1 MKGIKIFGVLL
12 LSTSL
17 IYGAVKGYDHFLGEE
32 RFTNE
37 TMIANQVVANVTKS
51 NAEEQLVQAISDWKE
66 DGVLYVEWAGQL
78 NVVPKEDFVF
88 DLQASINAANNGTGN
103 NLQVTLPLQVVTSA
117 IQTIT
122 DDSFIQQVDVPKLQE
137 HLVDVATSLE
147 NGTFTFS
154 LQDYFNE
161 SATIETI
168 GETVIQNGLSLSVQQ
183 ELREL
188 LNTELEITVLPM
200 DITSLANWLIN
211 EEIEISDESVSVIAS
226 LVNQLIAAT
235 NFEIKE
241 RHISPTLPTY
251 ATLGYEARFEKERM
265 DYKWL
270 NPNNSKYVIT
280 LSFVNNMLKAELV
293 GAALPTEITV
303 ETNRNETFAPK
314 KIVQYSPTVRTGQ
327 TTVKEVGEQGKI
339 IELVRTVK
347 DSSGEVLKKETIS
360 ADYYPPIHRVE
371 VKALIASTSTTPPG
385 NSDNTNNTGQQPNNT
400 GGNNTNGNNT
410 GTNPPPNNNSGTG
423 SQPPTGGT
431 SNDNS
436 NKKDEKSDA
445 DKERESPEG
454 LYEGK

>member
-1 MKGIKIFGVLL
+1 MQGMKWLGVFVVGA
-12 LSTSL
+12 SL
-17 IYGAVKGYDHFLGEE
+17 MYGGVKGYDHFWGEE
-32 RFTNE
+32 RFTHE
-37 TMIANQVVANVTKS
+37 TMIANQVVANVSKS
-51 NAEEQLVQAISDWKE
+51 NAEEQLVEAISDWKE
-66 DGVLYVEWAGQL
+66 DGFLYVEWAGQL
-78 NVVPKEDFVF
+78 NVVSKEDFEF
-88 DLQASINAANNGTGN
+88 DLPFSINAAQDGTSN
-103 NLQVTLPLQVVTSA
+103 TLQVALPLQVVTSA

-161 SATIETI
+161 SATVETI
-168 GETVIQNGLSLSVQQ
+168 EETVIQNGLSFSVQQ

-188 LNTELEITVLPM
+188 FNTDREINVLPM
-200 DITSLANWLIN
+200 DITSLANWLMS
-211 EEIEISDESVSVIAS
+211 EEIKISDESASVIAS

-280 LSFVNNMLKAELV
+280 LSFVNNMLRAELE
-293 GAALPTEITV
+293 GTALSTEITV

-360 ADYYPPIHRVE
+360 ADYYPPVHRVE

-385 NSDNTNNTGQQPNNT
+385 NTGNTNNTGEQPNNT
-400 GGNNTNGNNT
+400 GGNNPNGNNT

-436 NKKDEKSDA
+436 NKQEEKSDA